1 MPENIVKVYN
11 MFNVKKIMNI
21 FVLIAMFFAIFFGFS
36 MLENQVIKAYER
48 TNSIYYLIAG
58 VILLAI
64 IIKFNLFF

>member
-1 MPENIVKVYN
+1 MLNI
-11 MFNVKKIMNI
+11 KKNASI
-21 FVLIAMFFAIFFGFS
+21 FGFIIVFFAIFFGFS